1 MRILRGGARAPDHRR
16 LDPSRTGEDGVQCPS
31 AMLRK
36 RRICAV
42 IKVKICNDK
51 PVVIPADSRQYDL
64 RALVDQ
70 ITRENSHDL
79 IDWGKPVGKESW

>member
-1 MRILRGGARAPDHRR
+1 M
-16 LDPSRTGEDGVQCPS
+16 
-31 AMLRK
+31 
-36 RRICAV
+36 